1 MEAAQILVHCALR
14 PSVMCVGVLLLLAKD
29 SVVMVVS
36 INNCSRR
43 VPEKL
48 TAS

>member
-1 MEAAQILVHCALR
+1 MEAAQIRVRCALR

-29 SVVMVVS
+29 IAAEWFSVVMVVS
-36 INNCSRR
+36 S
-43 VPEKL
+43 PEKL